1 MNSYVEL
8 NHPEEIFDELKNK
21 IYDLV
26 EKITSNEDSLDLEMI
41 GDHFSKSKQILQ
53 FQQTVI
59 EKEID
64 DLKRNAEWKFFT
76 IAFFGETNAGK
87 STLIEV
93 LRILFGEET
102 KKQIQKNFLEIKN
115 KNNLDESDFD
125 NLQTQQ
131 SETSK
136 EINLIKEQIKQI
148 ENEHQDERNK
158 LTEQLSF
165 VEKVGNDKV
174 LLKQSECKNALQ
186 LFSHKK
192 DELQSGIDYKK
203 KNMPWWLK
211 IIYIFKRLDE
221 EKQLIDINLDIV
233 KYESKFNSEISEIKR
248 DIQQECLF
256 AQSEVDSLN
265 KKIELKCE
273 SHQSKLSD
281 VYERKSKIEIRIN
294 KFKELLKELADYEDG
309 NIIGDGRSDH
319 TRLSTEFIFDLNGT
333 KVKLID
339 VPGIEGKE
347 HLVADEISKAVK
359 KAHAVFYVTSKDAPP
374 NEGTL
379 AKIKQHLVAQTEIWT
394 IYNKP
399 ATAPRV
405 LKGELIKSAD
415 ERKALD
421 GLNELMNNALGKNY
435 KNDVV
440 IAGLPA
446 FFAVSSCLIPFSEKY
461 SNQKKFLS
469 AFDQE
474 ELLDKSGL
482 KNFEKMLK
490 NDVVGDVEFKIKSSN
505 FNKANHEVKETISKL
520 SQISLDLSEM
530 RNNVE
535 KQLVVTRQEIEGDY
549 IELES
554 QLKNV
559 ISDIITNFQTQTRQE
574 VYSEIDTNISNDDFK
589 KVLKNTIENNAEIL
603 EGHLIKVFQLKI
615 KDFDQNVQDKLKKL
629 SSRLSTVEKN
639 FKSDELKGFD
649 QSFELNFDLNSGIN
663 KVGLISAG
671 LGTAAAMWWNPV
683 GWVAISLTAAGLI
696 FSFAKAIWS
705 FFDSDFKKS
714 EQRKSVDKNLSS
726 IIKEINNTTDTGL
739 KTVIENIEPILKD
752 LKIKLNQP
760 VNSINA
766 LINDI
771 DRSVL
776 SFKEISNNISASYG
790 AN

>member
-739 KTVIENIEPILKD
+739 QTVIENIEPILKD

>member
-1 MNSYVEL
+1 MNSYVERER
-8 NHPEEIFDELKNK
+8 PEEIFDELKNK
-21 IYDLV
+21 ISDLV
-26 EKITSNEDSLDLEMI
+26 EKITNNEDSLDLEMI
-41 GDHFSKSKQILQ
+41 GDHFSKSKQILL
-53 FQQTVI
+53 FQQTAI

-64 DLKRNAEWKFFT
+64 NLKKNAEWEFFT
-76 IAFFGETNAGK
+76 VAFFGETNAGK

-102 KKQIQKNFLEIKN
+102 KKQIQKKFLEIKN
-115 KNNLDESDFD
+115 KNNLDENDFD
-125 NLQTQQ
+125 NLQIQQ
-131 SETSK
+131 GEASK
-136 EINLIKEQIKQI
+136 EINLIKEQIKKI
-148 ENEHQDERNK
+148 ENEHQDERHK
-158 LTEQLSF
+158 LIEQLSF
-165 VEKVGNDKV
+165 IEKVGNDKV

-186 LFSHKK
+186 PFSSKK
-192 DELQSGIDYKK
+192 DELQSCIDYKK

-221 EKQLIDINLDIV
+221 EKQLIDVNLDIV

-281 VYERKSKIEIRIN
+281 VYENKSKIEIRIN
-294 KFKELLKELADYEDG
+294 KFKELLKELDDYEDG

-379 AKIKQHLVAQTEIWT
+379 AKIKQHLAAQTEIWT

-399 ATAPRV
+399 ATSPRV

-469 AFDQE
+469 TFDQD

-482 KNFEKMLK
+482 KNFEKILK
-490 NDVVGDVEFKIKSSN
+490 NDVVGDIEFKIKSSN
-505 FNKANHEVKETISKL
+505 FNKANHEVKDTISKL

-554 QLKNV
+554 QLKNA
-559 ISDIITNFQTQTRQE
+559 ISDIIVKFQTQTRQE
-574 VYSEIDTNISNDDFK
+574 VYSEIEANISNDDFK
-589 KVLKNTIENNAEIL
+589 KVLKNTIENNAGIL
-603 EGHLIKVFQLKI
+603 EGNLLKEFQSKI
-615 KDFDQNVQDKLKKL
+615 KNFDKNVQDRLKKL
-629 SSRLSTVEKN
+629 SSRLAIVEKN
-639 FKSDELKGFD
+639 FKSDKLKGFD
-649 QSFELNFDLNSGIN
+649 QSFDLNFDLNSAVN

-683 GWVAISLTAAGLI
+683 GWIAISLTAAGLI

-705 FFDSDFKKS
+705 FFDSEFKKS
-714 EQRKSVDKNLSS
+714 EQKKSVDKNLSS

-760 VNSINA
+760 ANSINA

-771 DRSVL
+771 DRSII